1 MKYFCIW
8 NQERIL
14 KLKVVHS
21 VSKLFL
27 QYINKQLYQ
36 VCSFPEYWIHILS
49 TSLVRLGIS
58 VKKKTLTIEWRV
70 LSVYR

>member
-1 MKYFCIW
+1 MKYFCSW

-49 TSLVRLGIS
+49 TSLV
-58 VKKKTLTIEWRV
+58 KKKNLTVEWRV